1 MNEFTIKK
9 SAYIDIYNEWSDW
22 RSAVDI
28 ISNTKEKNIVEL
40 GLGLGTK
47 YLLER
52 FKYVYSF
59 EVVNNNEWY
68 SKSVDDYKGFVNWS
82 SQFYFM
88 HYFGLDEADKKLL
101 DSQGDVRDTSVL
113 VKYFKYLEDFIGPAL
128 DTMDV
133 ALIDPGFHFLVENV
147 RFFDKPEQVL
157 EAMRNAEYNELRST
171 VYLKNSDVSLLS
183 FNGLGAKDG
192 SIELLHHTS
201 DRLILKVKNPRD
213 SVLIV
218 TNNFNPYWKATIDGM
233 DTKVFPAD
241 HTFQGIYISGGEH
254 KIILEYSPPYAIHL
268 GEWAWGSATR

>member
-133 ALIDPGFHFLVENV
+133 ALIDPGFHFRGECVNY
-147 RFFDKPEQVL
+147 FFKKSIPLIIAHDTTHHNHIYGYDKLNIPDSYTSQ
-157 EAMRNAEYNELRST
+157 
-171 VYLKNSDVSLLS
+171 S
-183 FNGLGAKDG
+183 FSGLGTTMWIK
-192 SIELLHHTS
+192 L
-201 DRLILKVKNPRD
+201 
-213 SVLIV
+213 
-218 TNNFNPYWKATIDGM
+218 
-233 DTKVFPAD
+233 
-241 HTFQGIYISGGEH
+241 
-254 KIILEYSPPYAIHL
+254 
-268 GEWAWGSATR
+268 